1 MIELIRYRELSQLHL
16 SGGDCRDYY
25 YYYCY
30 FAYCYHYFY
39 WIFMANHEVWVLVVI
54 VGVSISGKR
63 VRRQQADVRLC

>member
-1 MIELIRYRELSQLHL
+1 MKADHTVQL
-16 SGGDCRDYY
+16 CRDYY

-39 WIFMANHEVWVLVVI
+39 WIFMANHEVWARVVI

-63 VRRQQADVRLC
+63 VGGAERVRRQQADVRLC